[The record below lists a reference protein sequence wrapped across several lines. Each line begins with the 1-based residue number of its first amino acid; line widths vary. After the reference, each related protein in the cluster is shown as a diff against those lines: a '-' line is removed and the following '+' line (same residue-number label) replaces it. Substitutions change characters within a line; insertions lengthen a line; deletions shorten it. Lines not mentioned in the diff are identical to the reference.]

1 MEMIKD
7 QNPDEEFLEQVRRQT
22 QKVMEEFLAAAKMK
36 PGQVL
41 VVGCSSSEIG
51 SFRIGSHSSSQIG
64 KTVFDTIWEISREN
78 GLALA
83 AQCCEHLNR
92 ALILEEETAVRYG
105 WEIVNVVPQ
114 LKAGGSFATAAY
126 GSFTYPAAV

>member
-92 ALILEEETAVRYG
+92 ALIL
-105 WEIVNVVPQ
+105 
-114 LKAGGSFATAAY
+114 
-126 GSFTYPAAV
+126 

>member
-22 QKVMEEFLAAAKMK
+22 QKVMEEFLTAAKMK

-51 SFRIGSHSSSQIG
+51 RGRKIFCVYGKNSSLI
-64 KTVFDTIWEISREN
+64 R
-78 GLALA
+78 
-83 AQCCEHLNR
+83 NR
-92 ALILEEETAVRYG
+92 YV
-105 WEIVNVVPQ
+105 
-114 LKAGGSFATAAY
+114 
-126 GSFTYPAAV
+126 

>member
-22 QKVMEEFLAAAKMK
+22 QKVMEEFLTAAKMK

-51 SFRIGSHSSSQIG
+51 SFRHRLPFQQPDW
-64 KTVFDTIWEISREN
+64 KDCF
-78 GLALA
+78 
-83 AQCCEHLNR
+83 
-92 ALILEEETAVRYG
+92 
-105 WEIVNVVPQ
+105 
-114 LKAGGSFATAAY
+114 
-126 GSFTYPAAV
+126 